1 MNRFTDRE
9 KWDIGKIVEDK
20 NYYSTLPE
28 HRRTAAVSLVAVLS
42 SGQNLEYVPEAI
54 LNRDICRAVLK
65 SKDVDCTVLPQI
77 PFPDVQKE
85 GIQKFSGDTSAF
97 VLYSFADISDA
108 QMAKDAVKADAY
120 CLQFVPDKWVTAD
133 LCKMAL
139 DSPNADKKVLGFIL
153 EKFRTPE
160 IRKITEDKF
169 GEKPGQQKEQ
179 SPPPKRKSLAI

>member
-1 MNRFTDRE
+1 MNRFIDRE

-42 SGQNLEYVPEAI
+42 SGQNLEYVPEAV
-54 LNRDICRAVLK
+54 LNRDICRAALK
-65 SKDVDCTVLPQI
+65 SKDADCTVLPQI

-85 GIQKFSGDTSAF
+85 AIQKFSADTPAF

-120 CLQFVPDKWVTAD
+120 CLQFVPDKLMTAE

-139 DSPNADKKVLGFIL
+139 NNPNADKKVLGFIP
-153 EKFRTPE
+153 EKFYTTE
-160 IRKITEDKF
+160 IRKIADDKF
-169 GEKPGQQKEQ
+169 GGKPEQKEI
-179 SPPPKRKSLAI
+179 SPPLKRKGLAI